1 MRRVCA
7 GGASKLVCNMDSEG
21 HSHATEAA
29 SRPMA
34 DSAES
39 RPSPG
44 EAFREALRHFA
55 EIREYAGY
63 YVAAKIDALRL
74 GIRNV
79 IILAALAVLG
89 LIAAAAV
96 IVTAVVMALE
106 GVAGALA
113 LVMPPWAAHLIIGVA
128 FLLVLAL
135 AILIV
140 LSRLS
145 KSSRLQTVNKYES
158 RKQSQQ
164 TQFGHDVKERADG
177 PG

>member
-1 MRRVCA
+1 
-7 GGASKLVCNMDSEG
+7 MDSEG
-21 HSHATEAA
+21 HTHATGTA
-29 SRPMA
+29 SPPKSGGPPPMA
-34 DSAES
+34 DSVETG
-39 RPSPG
+39 PSPA

-55 EIREYAGY
+55 EIREYAGF
-63 YVAAKIDALRL
+63 YVAAKIDAFRL

-79 IILAALAVLG
+79 IFLAALAVLG

-96 IVTAVVMALE
+96 IVTAVVLSLE

-113 LVMPPWAAHLIIGVA
+113 VVMPLWAANLIIGVA

-158 RKQSQQ
+158 RKQCQQ
-164 TQFGHDVKERADG
+164 TRFGHDVNEPADG
-177 PG
+177 PR

>member
-1 MRRVCA
+1 
-7 GGASKLVCNMDSEG
+7 MDSEG
-21 HSHATEAA
+21 HTHATETA
-29 SRPMA
+29 SRPGPDGARPVA
-34 DSAES
+34 DSGEAG
-39 RPSPG
+39 PSPA

-63 YVAAKIDALRL
+63 YIAARIDALRL

-96 IVTAVVMALE
+96 IVTAVVLALE
-106 GVAGALA
+106 GIAGALA
-113 LVMPPWAAHLIIGVA
+113 VVMPPWAANLIIGVA

-135 AILIV
+135 SILIV

-145 KSSRLQTVNKYES
+145 KSSRLQTVNRYES

-164 TQFGHDVKERADG
+164 TQFGHDVNNRANG
-177 PG
+177 PH